1 MIQRRFTIS
10 RSPARCT
17 AQTRFRSSM
26 SKGRASFS
34 SPAFSA
40 VAATLVAATLL
51 SACGSSG
58 ADSSAS
64 PTTASALAVSTVPGK
79 IIDTPEGVVT
89 SAVPLPTIAPGY
101 SEYEAGTTVVAYL
114 LKGEAAVD
122 VYSDATSPTPE
133 QSIERINGR
142 TLPFVALGNTA
153 DRVRVLLPARPNGSI
168 GWIDKTKLDL
178 RRNDYRIE
186 IDRQTFSLQVFNRN
200 KVVREVKIGIGDD
213 ETPTPQGIYYTLYAG
228 QPKTPNTVYGAFV
241 IGLSGFSEVLED
253 FKGGEARLGLHGTNR
268 PDLLGEKVSKGC
280 IRMSNDDVTFL
291 VDNLPLGTPV
301 HVVA

>member
-1 MIQRRFTIS
+1 VIQRSFTHCI
-10 RSPARCT
+10 SPATSRLSSDHVLSK
-17 AQTRFRSSM
+17 TRRST
-26 SKGRASFS
+26 
-34 SPAFSA
+34 A
-40 VAATLVAATLL
+40 VAAALIAATLFT
-51 SACGSSG
+51 ACGSSG
-58 ADSSAS
+58 GSSVS
-64 PTTASALAVSTVPGK
+64 PTTVFSALAVSTVPGK

-89 SAVPLPTIAPGY
+89 TAVPVATIAPGY

-122 VYSDATSPTPE
+122 VYADATSATPS

-153 DRVRVLLPARPNGSI
+153 DRIRVLLPARPNGSI
-168 GWIDKTKLDL
+168 GWIDKTKLEL

-186 IDRQTFSLQVFNRN
+186 INRQTFTLQVFNRN
-200 KVVREVKIGIGDD
+200 KVVRDVKIGVGDD

-228 QPKTPNTVYGAFV
+228 QPKKPNTVYGAYV
-241 IGLSGFSEVLED
+241 IGLSGFSEVLDD

-280 IRMSNDDVTFL
+280 IRMSNDDVTYL
-291 VDNLPLGTPV
+291 VDTLPPV
-301 HVVA
+301 HVIA